1 MAEAVV
7 KDLLLK
13 SEVGHYVMIKLATEG
28 GSHGL
33 NVSDV
38 ITYQSGVSL
47 TLWVCVGECVCV
59 GVSVS
64 VCGCV
69 CVCVCGTKGI

>member
-1 MAEAVV
+1 MVDLPLSRQSKMAEAVV

-38 ITYQSGVSL
+38 ITYQSGVGL
-47 TLWVCVGECVCV
+47 TL
-59 GVSVS
+59 
-64 VCGCV
+64 
-69 CVCVCGTKGI
+69 